1 MWKRQRSSW
10 TSTPMYSWRL
20 RRKNRHA
27 RRGKI
32 ETVRPYRSDTM
43 VPEGL
48 RPHSA
53 IGAASGV
60 TAPLEGRPAKD
71 FSNWSCDTLDSSSVR
86 DRGPRISPGGLFR
99 VRQQCRHAGPDG
111 SPGRGGSR
119 LWQEAERRAGS
130 AIGATGEASPGCRFP
145 GKGEPPAP
153 SASERF
159 SPQRRSKGGAGFP
172 EQWYTVQGRWLIK

>member
-1 MWKRQRSSW
+1 MSSW
-10 TSTPMYSWRL
+10 TSTLTCSWRL
-20 RRKNRHA
+20 RRVGRRA
-27 RRGKI
+27 RRARI
-32 ETVRPYRSDTM
+32 EEICPRRSDTM

-60 TAPLEGRPAKD
+60 AAPLEGRPAKD
-71 FSNWSCDTLDSSSVR
+71 FSNWSCDTLDSSSAC
-86 DRGPRISPGGLFR
+86 DRGPRKSGGFFR
-99 VRQQCRHAGPDG
+99 AWQQCRHAGPDG

-119 LWQEAERRAGS
+119 LRQGAERRAGS
-130 AIGATGEASPGCRFP
+130 AIGAPGEASPGCRFP

>member
-1 MWKRQRSSW
+1 MGSW

-99 VRQQCRHAGPDG
+99 VRQQCRYAGPDG

-119 LWQEAERRAGS
+119 
-130 AIGATGEASPGCRFP
+130 
-145 GKGEPPAP
+145 KP
-153 SASERF
+153 SA
-159 SPQRRSKGGAGFP
+159 PCAARRKLRLRYFACTLVRRTIRDTKYVSCDGGPGRAAGVAFKRN
-172 EQWYTVQGRWLIK
+172 TRT